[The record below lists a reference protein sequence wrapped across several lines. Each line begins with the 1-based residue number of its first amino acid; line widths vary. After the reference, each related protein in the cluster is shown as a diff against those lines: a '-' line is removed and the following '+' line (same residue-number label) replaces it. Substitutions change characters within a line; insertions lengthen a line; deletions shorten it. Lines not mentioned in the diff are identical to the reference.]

1 MQLNSMANTGS
12 GQMAKKAINGSLAS
26 LRISRL
32 PLWSV
37 VLVAVAFHVCS
48 GTAWAQSTVDEY
60 HMKAAFL
67 YHFAQLVEWPAD
79 SLNEGGN
86 SLLVCTLGDDP
97 FHGELENTVAGKQ
110 IGSRFL
116 RIRHVRPM
124 QETSGCNV
132 LFISK
137 SEGNRIPSL
146 LASLRNAPVLTVGD
160 SDDFLGAGGMIR
172 WFLDGNKVR
181 FEINRQ
187 AAEAAKLR
195 ISSQLLFLARN
206 VVGGNGRK

>member
-1 MQLNSMANTGS
+1 MANADPGQVARKANS
-12 GQMAKKAINGSLAS
+12 GLFTS

-32 PLWSV
+32 RLWSV
-37 VLVAVAFHVCS
+37 VLFAMAFHACS
-48 GTAWAQSTVDEY
+48 GTARAQSTVDEY

-79 SLNEGGN
+79 SPNEGGN

-97 FHGELENTVAGKQ
+97 FHGELEDTVAGKH
-110 IGSRFL
+110 IGSRIL
-116 RIRHVRPM
+116 RIRHVRSL
-124 QETSGCNV
+124 QNTSGCNV

-137 SEGNRIPSL
+137 SEGTRIPLL
-146 LASLRNAPVLTVGD
+146 LANLRNAPVLTVGET
-160 SDDFLGAGGMIR
+160 DDFLGDGGMIR

-187 AAEAAKLR
+187 AAESARLR
-195 ISSQLLFLARN
+195 ISSQLLFLAKD

>member
-1 MQLNSMANTGS
+1 MANTELGHV
-12 GQMAKKAINGSLAS
+12 GRKADFGFFRS
-26 LRISRL
+26 LRIRWL

-37 VLVAVAFHVCS
+37 VLVAVAFHACS

-79 SLNEGGN
+79 SPSEGGI

-110 IGSRFL
+110 IGSRIL

-124 QETSGCNV
+124 QDTSGCNV

-160 SDDFLGAGGMIR
+160 TDDFLGAGGMIR

-187 AAEAAKLR
+187 AAESAKLR
-195 ISSQLLFLARN
+195 ISSQLLFLAKN

>member
-1 MQLNSMANTGS
+1 MANTELGHV
-12 GQMAKKAINGSLAS
+12 GRKADFGFFRS
-26 LRISRL
+26 LRIRLL

-37 VLVAVAFHVCS
+37 VLVAVAFHACS

-79 SLNEGGN
+79 SPSEGGI

-110 IGSRFL
+110 IGSRIL

-124 QETSGCNV
+124 QDTSGCNV

-160 SDDFLGAGGMIR
+160 TDDFLGAGGMIR

-187 AAEAAKLR
+187 AAESAKLR
-195 ISSQLLFLARN
+195 ISSQLLFLAKN